1 MFVHFKQVQQSFGIF
16 FNFKVQNGLKCHPWE
31 FKGFL
36 KVYLVKICLPLTPS
50 DLLEFV
56 EYKRQSSSTICFRWN
71 DGELSKLF
79 HAFWEYE
86 FKLWK
91 IRQIVFILVLI
102 SIWNF
107 EKWTYTKRINNCFDI
122 SRLLNLDITRVR
134 NWVTTSKDNL
144 QVD

>member
-56 EYKRQSSSTICFRWN
+56 EYKKAEPTRFVCVETMESYQNFSIHSGN
-71 DGELSKLF
+71 MNLS
-79 HAFWEYE
+79 HE
-86 FKLWK
+86 
-91 IRQIVFILVLI
+91 R
-102 SIWNF
+102 
-107 EKWTYTKRINNCFDI
+107 
-122 SRLLNLDITRVR
+122 
-134 NWVTTSKDNL
+134 
-144 QVD
+144 